1 MIRVIRDTK
10 YGSKYF
16 FQLFQAFVFEK
27 PYYFLAFPAYFLKK
41 AIFPA
46 SPAFQTFP
54 ASVDILTQRQK
65 YLLRN
70 KKTKSNITRIW
81 L

>member
-1 MIRVIRDTK
+1 MVQNI
-10 YGSKYF
+10 F
-16 FQLFQAFVFEK
+16 PAFPASLFEK

-46 SPAFQTFP
+46 STAFQAFP
-54 ASVDILTQRQK
+54 ASVDTLTQRQK

-70 KKTKSNITRIW
+70 KKTKSNRTRIW